1 MSSGWSCQYLTKN
14 GIEEEWCRRLKH
26 KCKPGCNGCILD
38 GRFIF
43 STPDLTFNRED
54 RKTKK
59 REDNPTKGLLGF
71 SFSRLD

>member
-1 MSSGWSCQYLTKN
+1 MSSGWGCQYLTKN

-43 STPDLTFNRED
+43 STPDLTFNTEN
-54 RKTKK
+54 RKIDIASVNIRK
-59 REDNPTKGLLGF
+59 RPVILYFL
-71 SFSRLD
+71 